1 MPKKGGIGQL
11 EFADL
16 RSAGL
21 GKKERVV
28 FLRGVDTLMHTM
40 FICLKITGALWA
52 LPLES
57 TRGFAP

>member
-1 MPKKGGIGQL
+1 MGGEVGQF
-11 EFADL
+11 EFAYL

-21 GKKERVV
+21 GKNERVV
-28 FLRGVDTLMHTM
+28 FLGAIDTLMHTM
-40 FICLKITGALWA
+40 FICLKITGASWA